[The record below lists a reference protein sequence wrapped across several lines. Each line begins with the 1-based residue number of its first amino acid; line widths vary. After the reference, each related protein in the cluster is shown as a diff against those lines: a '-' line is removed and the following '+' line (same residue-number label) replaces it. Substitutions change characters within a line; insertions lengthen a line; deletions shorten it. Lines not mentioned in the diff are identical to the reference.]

1 MTTTV
6 APETSPRQTERRFDW
21 LRVLRELTTTALAAI
36 VMVGFV
42 TLIVMA
48 VRGVDDADPAFERFK
63 ELIAIANGIV
73 GVIIGYYFTR
83 TTTESVVEKAEE
95 TARNASDAATA
106 AKHGHIRMERQI
118 DEAEQAGQELAAA
131 AKDFLDAVPEVQADE
146 AGLRTP
152 QAARARLETALRRY
166 G

>member
-6 APETSPRQTERRFDW
+6 APEVSPSQPERRLDW
-21 LRVLRELTTTALAAI
+21 LRVMRELTTTALAGI

-48 VRGVDDADPAFERFK
+48 VGGVDDPDPAFERFK
-63 ELIAIANGIV
+63 ELIAIGNGIV

-95 TARNASDAATA
+95 TARSASDAATA
-106 AKHGHIRMERQI
+106 AKHGQARMERQV
-118 DEAEQAGQELAAA
+118 DEAEQRGQELAAA

-146 AGLRTP
+146 ASLRTP
-152 QAARARLETALRRY
+152 QVARARLETALRRY

>member
-1 MTTTV
+1 MTPTV
-6 APETSPRQTERRFDW
+6 APEVSPSQPERRPDW
-21 LRVLRELTTTALAAI
+21 LRAMRELTTTALAGI

-42 TLIVMA
+42 TLLVMA
-48 VRGVDDADPAFERFK
+48 VRGVDDPDPAFERLK
-63 ELIAIANGIV
+63 ELIAIGNGIV

-95 TARNASDAATA
+95 TARSASDAATA
-106 AKHGHIRMERQI
+106 AKDGQARMERQV

-131 AKDFLDAVPEVQADE
+131 AKDFLDAVPEVRSDE
-146 AGLRTP
+146 GSLRTP
-152 QAARARLETALRRY
+152 QVARARLETALRRY